1 MLQKSLYYVLM
12 IKMNTIIIINILIRQ
27 AYIHYVDEIP
37 NMFSENLSEVI
48 FGSVIIN
55 ISLIFSWR
63 IV

>member
-1 MLQKSLYYVLM
+1 M

-55 ISLIFSWR
+55 ISLIFS
-63 IV
+63 